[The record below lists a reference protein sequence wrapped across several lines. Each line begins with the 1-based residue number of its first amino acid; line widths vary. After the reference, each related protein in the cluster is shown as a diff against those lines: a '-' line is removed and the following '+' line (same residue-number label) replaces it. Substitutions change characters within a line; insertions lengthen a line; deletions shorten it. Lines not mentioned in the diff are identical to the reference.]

1 MLKKRPSYVTHGG
14 ELMLKVENLH
24 VNVENKE
31 ILKGVDLEINPGE
44 FHVIMGPNGSGKST
58 LALTIA
64 GHPKYEVREG
74 RILFEGEDIT
84 GFGPDE
90 RAKRG
95 ILLAF
100 QVPPEVE
107 GVKIID
113 FLQQVLVELKGLDP
127 VEAYDL
133 IVEKAKELWF
143 KEEDLHRY
151 VNVGFS
157 GGERKRLELLQAVLI
172 EPKLLILDEPDSG
185 VDVDSLSVIS
195 RKIEELHERGTAI
208 LLITHYGRIL
218 EHIDKNRITAH
229 VMKDGRIVRT
239 GGGELVD
246 RIDREG
252 FAGVF
257 EEVGA

>member
-1 MLKKRPSYVTHGG
+1 MLKKRPIYVTHGG

-24 VNVENKE
+24 VSVEDKE
-31 ILKGVDLEINPGE
+31 ILKGVDLEVKPGE

-64 GHPKYEVREG
+64 GHPKYKVTGG
-74 RILFEGEDIT
+74 RILFDGEEIQEL
-84 GFGPDE
+84 GPDE

-107 GVKIID
+107 GVKIIE
-113 FLQQVLVELKGLDP
+113 FLQQVLVELKGMDP
-127 VEAYDL
+127 VEAYNL

-157 GGERKRLELLQAVLI
+157 GGERKRLELLQALLI

-195 RKIEELHERGTAI
+195 RKIDELHRKGTAI

-218 EHIDKNRITAH
+218 GHLDREKLTVH
-229 VMKDGRIVRT
+229 VMKDGRIVKT
-239 GGGELVD
+239 GSGELVD

-252 FAGVF
+252 FGKIF

>member
-1 MLKKRPSYVTHGG
+1 
-14 ELMLKVENLH
+14 MLKVENLH
-24 VNVENKE
+24 VGVENKD
-31 ILKGVDLEINPGE
+31 ILRGVNLSINEGE
-44 FHVIMGPNGSGKST
+44 FHVVMGPNGSGKST
-58 LALTIA
+58 LALTVA
-64 GHPKYEVREG
+64 GHPRYEIKTG
-74 RILFEGEDIT
+74 RITFDGEDIT
-84 GFGPDE
+84 ELGPDE

-113 FLQQVLVELKGLDP
+113 FLQQVLVELKGIDP

-133 IVEKAKELWF
+133 VVEKGKELWF
-143 KEEDLHRY
+143 SEKDLHRY
-151 VNVGFS
+151 LNVGFS

-172 EPKLLILDEPDSG
+172 GPKLLILDEPDSG

-195 RKIEELHERGTAI
+195 RKIEELHKNGTAI

-218 EHIDKNRITAH
+218 EHIDKENIKVH
-229 VMKDGRIVRT
+229 VMKDGRIVKT
-239 GGGELVD
+239 GSGELVE

-252 FAGVF
+252 FGGIF
-257 EEVGA
+257 EEVGE

>member
-1 MLKKRPSYVTHGG
+1 
-14 ELMLKVENLH
+14 MLKVENLH
-24 VNVENKE
+24 VSVDNKK
-31 ILKGVDLEINPGE
+31 ILDGVNLEVLPGE

-64 GHPKYEVREG
+64 GHPRYSVDEG
-74 RILFEGEDIT
+74 RITFNGEDIT
-84 GFGPDE
+84 ELGPDE

-95 ILLAF
+95 IMLAF
-100 QVPPEVE
+100 QHPHEVE
-107 GVKIID
+107 GVKIIE
-113 FLQQVLVELKGLDP
+113 FLQQVLAELKGLDP

-143 KEEDLHRY
+143 SEDDLHRY

-157 GGERKRLELLQAVLI
+157 GGERKRLELLQAILI

-195 RKIEELHERGTAI
+195 RKIEELHRKGTAV

-218 EHIDKNRITAH
+218 GHLDPSRFRVH
-229 VMKDGRIVRT
+229 VMREGRIVLER
-239 GGGELVD
+239 GGEFV
-246 RIDREG
+246 REIEEKG
-252 FAGVF
+252 FQKIF
-257 EEVGA
+257 EECGCDE

>member
-1 MLKKRPSYVTHGG
+1 MLKKRPIYVTHGG
-14 ELMLKVENLH
+14 ELMLKVENLR

-31 ILKGVDLEINPGE
+31 ILKGVNLEVLPGE

-58 LALTIA
+58 LALTVA
-64 GHPKYEVREG
+64 GHPKYRVVGG
-74 RILFEGEDIT
+74 RILFNGEDIT
-84 GFGPDE
+84 NLSPDE
-90 RAKRG
+90 RARRG

-107 GVKIID
+107 GVKIIE
-113 FLQQVLVELKGLDP
+113 FLQQVLVELKGMDP

-133 IVEKAKELWF
+133 IVKKAEELWF

-185 VDVDSLSVIS
+185 VDVDSLSIIS
-195 RKIEELHERGTAI
+195 RKIDELHKRGTAV

-218 EHIDKNRITAH
+218 EHLDRDDLKVH
-229 VMKDGRIVRT
+229 VMKDGRIVKT
-239 GGGELVD
+239 GGGELVE

-252 FAGVF
+252 FSEIF

>member
-1 MLKKRPSYVTHGG
+1 
-14 ELMLKVENLH
+14 MLKVENLH
-24 VNVENKE
+24 VSVEGKE
-31 ILKGVDLEINPGE
+31 ILKGVDLGIGAGE

-64 GHPKYEVREG
+64 GHPKYIVTNG
-74 RILFEGEDIT
+74 RITLNGENLVPM
-84 GFGPDE
+84 GPDE
-90 RAKRG
+90 RAKKG

-107 GVKIID
+107 GVKIIE

-157 GGERKRLELLQAVLI
+157 GGERKRLEILQALLI
-172 EPKLLILDEPDSG
+172 EPKVLILDEPDSG
-185 VDVDSLSVIS
+185 VDIDSLSIIS
-195 RKIEELHERGTAI
+195 RKIDELHKNGTAV

-218 EHIDKNRITAH
+218 EHLDKEALRVH
-229 VMKDGRIVRT
+229 VMKEGKIVKT
-239 GGGELVD
+239 GDSGLVD
-246 RIDREG
+246 RIEREG
-252 FAGVF
+252 FGEIF
-257 EEVGA
+257 REVGA

>member
-1 MLKKRPSYVTHGG
+1 
-14 ELMLKVENLH
+14 MLKVENLH
-24 VNVENKE
+24 VSVEDRE
-31 ILKGVDLEINPGE
+31 ILKGVDLSIGAGE

-64 GHPKYEVREG
+64 GHPKYTITEG
-74 RILFEGEDIT
+74 RILFGEEEIT
-84 GFGPDE
+84 HLGPDE
-90 RAKRG
+90 RAKSG

-100 QVPPEVE
+100 QVPPDVE

-113 FLQQVLVELKGLDP
+113 FLQQVLIELKGMGP

-133 IVEKAKELWF
+133 IVKKAEDLWF

-157 GGERKRLELLQAVLI
+157 GGERKRLELLQATLV

-185 VDVDSLSVIS
+185 VDVDSLSIIS
-195 RKIEELHERGTAI
+195 RKIEELNKRGTAI

-218 EHIDKNRITAH
+218 EHLDKDSLRVH
-229 VMKDGRIVRT
+229 VMKDGRIIKT
-239 GGGELVD
+239 GSGDLVE
-246 RIDREG
+246 RIEREG
-252 FAGVF
+252 FSDIF

>member
-1 MLKKRPSYVTHGG
+1 
-14 ELMLKVENLH
+14 MLKVENLH

-31 ILKGVDLEINPGE
+31 ILKGVDLEVNPGE
-44 FHVIMGPNGSGKST
+44 FHVVMGPNGSGKST

-64 GHPKYEVREG
+64 GHPKYEVKNG
-74 RILFEGEDIT
+74 RILFDGEDVT
-84 GFGPDE
+84 DLGPHE
-90 RAKRG
+90 RVKRG
-95 ILLAF
+95 IMLAF
-100 QVPPEVE
+100 QHPPEVE
-107 GVKIID
+107 GVKIIE

-133 IVEKAKELWF
+133 IVEKAREFWF

-185 VDVDSLSVIS
+185 VDVDSLSLIS
-195 RKIEELHERGTAI
+195 RKIEELHKKGTAI

-218 EHIDKNRITAH
+218 QHIDRESITVH

-252 FAGVF
+252 FAGIF
-257 EEVGA
+257 GEVGA

>member
-1 MLKKRPSYVTHGG
+1 
-14 ELMLKVENLH
+14 MLKVENLH
-24 VNVENKE
+24 VSVGDKE
-31 ILKGVDLEINPGE
+31 ILKGVDLEVKLSE
-44 FHVIMGPNGSGKST
+44 FHVVMGPNGSGKST
-58 LALTIA
+58 LSLTIA
-64 GHPKYEVREG
+64 GHPKYRVTGG
-74 RILFEGEDIT
+74 RITFEGDEVHEL
-84 GFGPDE
+84 GPDE
-90 RAKRG
+90 RARRG

-107 GVKIID
+107 GVKIIE
-113 FLQQVLVELKGLDP
+113 FLQQVLVELKGMDP
-127 VEAYDL
+127 VKAYDL

-157 GGERKRLELLQAVLI
+157 GGERKRLELLQALLI

-185 VDVDSLSVIS
+185 VDVDSLSIIS
-195 RKIEELHERGTAI
+195 RKIEELHKRGTAI

-218 EHIDKNRITAH
+218 GHLEREKLRVH
-229 VMKDGRIVRT
+229 VMKDGRIVKT
-239 GGGELVD
+239 GSGELVD

-252 FAGVF
+252 FAKIF

>member
-1 MLKKRPSYVTHGG
+1 
-14 ELMLKVENLH
+14 MLKVENLH
-24 VNVENKE
+24 VSVEERE
-31 ILKGVDLEINPGE
+31 ILKGVDLRINPGE

-64 GHPKYEVREG
+64 GHPKYIVTNG
-74 RILFEGEDIT
+74 RITLNGENLVPM
-84 GFGPDE
+84 GPDE
-90 RAKRG
+90 RAKKG

-107 GVKIID
+107 GVKIIE

-157 GGERKRLELLQAVLI
+157 GGERKRLEILQALLI
-172 EPKLLILDEPDSG
+172 EPKVLILDEPDSG
-185 VDVDSLSVIS
+185 VDIDSLSIIS
-195 RKIEELHERGTAI
+195 RKIDELHKNGTAV

-218 EHIDKNRITAH
+218 EHLDKEALRVH
-229 VMKDGRIVRT
+229 VMKEGKIVKT
-239 GGGELVD
+239 GDSGLVD
-246 RIDREG
+246 RIEREG
-252 FAGVF
+252 FGEIF
-257 EEVGA
+257 REVGA

>member
-1 MLKKRPSYVTHGG
+1 MLRID
-14 ELMLKVENLH
+14 NLH
-24 VNVENKE
+24 VSVESRE
-31 ILKGVDLEINPGE
+31 ILKGVNLEIKPGE
-44 FHVIMGPNGSGKST
+44 FHVVMGPNGSGKST
-58 LALTIA
+58 LALTVA
-64 GHPKYEVREG
+64 GHPKYEVTRG
-74 RILFEGEDIT
+74 RITFDGEDIT
-84 GFGPDE
+84 ELGPDE
-90 RAKRG
+90 RAKKG

-107 GVKIID
+107 GVKIIE
-113 FLQQVLVELKGLDP
+113 FLQQVLVELKGIDP

-133 IVEKAKELWF
+133 IVEKGKELWF

-172 EPKLLILDEPDSG
+172 GPKLLILDEPDSG

-195 RKIEELHERGTAI
+195 RKIEELHKNGTAI

-218 EHIDKNRITAH
+218 EHIDKGNIRVH

-239 GGGELVD
+239 GGGELVE

-252 FAGVF
+252 FGGIF
-257 EEVGA
+257 EEVGE

>member
-1 MLKKRPSYVTHGG
+1 
-14 ELMLKVENLH
+14 MLKVENLR
-24 VNVENKE
+24 VSVEGRE
-31 ILKGVDLEINPGE
+31 ILKGVDLTISPGE
-44 FHVIMGPNGSGKST
+44 FHVVMGPNGSGKST

-64 GHPKYEVREG
+64 GHPKYRVTDG
-74 RILFEGEDIT
+74 RITFEGEEIHEL
-84 GFGPDE
+84 GPDE
-90 RAKRG
+90 RARKG

-107 GVKIID
+107 GVKIIE
-113 FLQQVLVELKGLDP
+113 FLQQVLVELKGMDP

-133 IVEKAKELWF
+133 VVEKAGELWF
-143 KEEDLHRY
+143 REEDLHRY

-157 GGERKRLELLQAVLI
+157 GGERKRLELLQALLI

-185 VDVDSLSVIS
+185 VDVDSLSIIS
-195 RKIEELHERGTAI
+195 TKIEELHKRGTAI

-218 EHIDKNRITAH
+218 GHLNREQLTVH
-229 VMKDGRIVRT
+229 VMKDGRIVKT
-239 GGGELVD
+239 GSGELVD

-252 FAGVF
+252 FARLF

>member
-1 MLKKRPSYVTHGG
+1 
-14 ELMLKVENLH
+14 MLKVENLH
-24 VNVENKE
+24 VSVENKE
-31 ILKGVDLEINPGE
+31 ILRGIDLEVNPGE

-58 LALTIA
+58 LALTVA
-64 GHPKYEVREG
+64 GHPKYRVTG
-74 RILFEGEDIT
+74 GKIIFEGKDIT
-84 GFGPDE
+84 ELGPDE
-90 RAKRG
+90 RAKKG

-107 GVKIID
+107 GVKIIE
-113 FLQQVLVELKGLDP
+113 FLQQVLVELKGMDSA
-127 VEAYDL
+127 EAYDL
-133 IVEKAKELWF
+133 VVEKAKELWF

-157 GGERKRLELLQAVLI
+157 GGERKRLELLQALLI

-185 VDVDSLSVIS
+185 VDVDSLSIIS
-195 RKIEELHERGTAI
+195 RKIEELHQRGTAI

-218 EHIDKNRITAH
+218 GHLDREKLRVH

-239 GGGELVD
+239 GSGELAD
-246 RIDREG
+246 QIDREG
-252 FAGVF
+252 FAKIF

>member
-1 MLKKRPSYVTHGG
+1 
-14 ELMLKVENLH
+14 MLKVENLH
-24 VNVENKE
+24 VSVGDKE
-31 ILKGVDLEINPGE
+31 ILKGVDLEVKPGE

-58 LALTIA
+58 LSLTIA
-64 GHPKYEVREG
+64 GHPKYRVTGG
-74 RILFEGEDIT
+74 RILFEGEEIHEL
-84 GFGPDE
+84 GPDE
-90 RAKRG
+90 RARKG

-107 GVKIID
+107 GVKIIE
-113 FLQQVLVELKGLDP
+113 FLQQVLVELKGIDP
-127 VEAYDL
+127 AKAYDV

-157 GGERKRLELLQAVLI
+157 GGERKRLELLQALLI

-185 VDVDSLSVIS
+185 VDVDSLSIIS
-195 RKIEELHERGTAI
+195 RKIEELHKNGTAI

-218 EHIDKNRITAH
+218 EHLDRDVLTVH
-229 VMKDGRIVRT
+229 VMKDGRIVKT
-239 GGGELVD
+239 GSGELVD

-252 FAGVF
+252 FAKIF

>member
-1 MLKKRPSYVTHGG
+1 MLKKRPIYVTHGG

-24 VNVENKE
+24 VEVENRE
-31 ILKGVDLEINPGE
+31 ILRGVDLEIKPGE
-44 FHVIMGPNGSGKST
+44 FHVVMGPNGSGKST

-64 GHPKYEVREG
+64 GHPKYRVTGG
-74 RILFEGEDIT
+74 RILFNGENINELS
-84 GFGPDE
+84 PDE
-90 RAKRG
+90 RAKQG

-107 GVKIID
+107 GVKIIE
-113 FLQQVLVELKGLDP
+113 FLQQVLVELKGIDP

-133 IVEKAKELWF
+133 IVKKAEELWF
-143 KEEDLHRY
+143 REEDLHRY

-157 GGERKRLELLQAVLI
+157 GGERKRLELLQAVLV

-195 RKIEELHERGTAI
+195 RKIEELHKKGTAI

-218 EHIDKNRITAH
+218 EHIDNQDIKTH
-229 VMKDGRIVRT
+229 VMKDGRIVKT
-239 GGGELVD
+239 GGGELIEK
-246 RIDREG
+246 IDKEG
-252 FAGVF
+252 FAEIF
-257 EEVGA
+257 EEVGE

>member
-1 MLKKRPSYVTHGG
+1 
-14 ELMLKVENLH
+14 MLKVENLR
-24 VNVENKE
+24 VSVENRE
-31 ILKGVDLEINPGE
+31 ILKGVNLEVLPGE

-64 GHPKYEVREG
+64 GHPKYRVVEG
-74 RILFEGEDIT
+74 RLLFNGEDIT
-84 GFGPDE
+84 ALGPDE
-90 RAKRG
+90 RARRG

-107 GVKIID
+107 GVKIIE
-113 FLQQVLVELKGLDP
+113 FLQQVLVELKGMDP

-133 IVEKAKELWF
+133 VVKKAKELWF
-143 KEEDLHRY
+143 REEDLHRY

-157 GGERKRLELLQAVLI
+157 GGERKRLELLQAILI

-185 VDVDSLSVIS
+185 VDVDSLSIIS
-195 RKIEELHERGTAI
+195 RKIDELYRKGTAV

-218 EHIDKNRITAH
+218 EHLEKDKLKVH
-229 VMKDGRIVRT
+229 VMKDGRIVKT
-239 GGGELVD
+239 GGGELVE

-252 FAGVF
+252 FSEIF
-257 EEVGA
+257 EEVGV

>member
-1 MLKKRPSYVTHGG
+1 
-14 ELMLKVENLH
+14 MLKVENLH
-24 VNVENKE
+24 VEVENRE
-31 ILKGVDLEINPGE
+31 ILRGVDLEIKPGE
-44 FHVIMGPNGSGKST
+44 FHVVMGPNGSGKST

-64 GHPKYEVREG
+64 GHPKYRVTGG
-74 RILFEGEDIT
+74 RILFNGENINELS
-84 GFGPDE
+84 PDE

-107 GVKIID
+107 GVKIIE

-133 IVEKAKELWF
+133 IVKKAEELWF
-143 KEEDLHRY
+143 GEEDLHRY

-172 EPKLLILDEPDSG
+172 GPKLLILDEPDSG

-195 RKIEELHERGTAI
+195 RKIEELHKKGTSI

-218 EHIDKNRITAH
+218 EHIDKENVKVH
-229 VMKDGRIVRT
+229 VMKDGRIVKT
-239 GGGELVD
+239 GGGELVEK
-246 RIDREG
+246 IDKEG
-252 FAGVF
+252 FAEIF
-257 EEVGA
+257 EEVGE